1 MDIQLFLQET
11 ELYGILIIGTPLVG
25 FLDDMME
32 YVFRN
37 ETNIFDSNR
46 TQSNTFL
53 LLILVS
59 R

>member
-11 ELYGILIIGTPLVG
+11 ELYGILIIRTPLVG

-46 TQSNTFL
+46 TQSNTFCY
-53 LLILVS
+53 S
-59 R
+59 S

>member
-11 ELYGILIIGTPLVG
+11 ELYGILIIRTPLVG